1 MLTPLGAMN
10 LAIDEARKG
19 IGLVAPNP
27 PVGCVIVDEN
37 GDLLSKGHHRFYGGD
52 HAEIDALKQISNHK
66 LLERATVYVTLE
78 PCAHQGKTPSCA
90 EALARL
96 PIKKVVY
103 GMPDPN
109 PLVNG
114 KGIQIL
120 EKSKIRCEEFQQIK
134 DDLQDVAEVFFWNQK
149 FLKTFVA
156 LKVATS
162 LDGQLAHVTG
172 DSKWITGE
180 DSRTHVHDLRAAYDA
195 ILIGKETFLID
206 NPSLDIRYGHF
217 IGKKN
222 KVIVLDAEGDGLKNI
237 LKSNIFKTHSPENI
251 FWVVDKYLNLQTNS
265 GIHLLHCE
273 SVQRGH
279 LNLDHLL
286 ELLFKEGIGSV
297 LVEGGARVISSF
309 LQQNKV
315 QRYYQFI
322 APSIIG
328 AKNGLSFTSELSL
341 PNLQAQ
347 YNLKRS
353 KVRTFGRDVLFTGR
367 LDNK

>member
-1 MLTPLGAMN
+1 
-10 LAIDEARKG
+10 
-19 IGLVAPNP
+19 
-27 PVGCVIVDEN
+27 
-37 GDLLSKGHHRFYGGD
+37 
-52 HAEIDALKQISNHK
+52 
-66 LLERATVYVTLE
+66 
-78 PCAHQGKTPSCA
+78 
-90 EALARL
+90 
-96 PIKKVVY
+96 
-103 GMPDPN
+103 MPDPN

-237 LKSNIFKTHSPENI
+237 SKSNIFKTHSAENI
-251 FWVVDKYLNLQTNS
+251 FWAVDKYLNLNTNT

-341 PNLQAQ
+341 PSLQAQ